1 VSPVKRRDFLRQSAW
16 TLAAC
21 SLGCAKGPDLE
32 RVSEE
37 AQALHRE
44 ALVLD
49 LHIDTLLWSRL
60 FSYDMAKRHRIA
72 LPAHAFGRHL
82 DLPRAEE
89 GGLDAAVMGLVINP
103 DEVRDELML
112 PLRLLARWEGES
124 GIAQT
129 LATLDLLAAEADTH
143 PAQLRFART
152 GSELEHAV
160 EEGAFAALAGLEG
173 SHGIGGD
180 LANLAL
186 AHARGLRM
194 LGVVHFQA
202 TEAGYPM
209 TVSAFDG
216 QGLTKFGFDM
226 LAECER
232 LGVVVDVAHLGEAG
246 VVDALGVMRRPFVV
260 SHTACRALC
269 DHPRNL
275 GDDELKRIA
284 SAGGVVGIAFGRS
297 FLGRSGVDGLLD
309 HVEHALRV
317 AGEEA
322 VALGSD
328 YDGFIVP
335 AKGMGDVRAYPLIT
349 QGMLER
355 GWRPETIEKLLGR
368 NALRVLVEVTG

>member
-1 VSPVKRRDFLRQSAW
+1 MSSLKRRDFLRQSAW
-16 TLAAC
+16 ALAAC
-21 SLGCAKGPDLE
+21 SAGCTRGPDPE

-37 AQALHRE
+37 ARALHSE

-49 LHIDTLLWSRL
+49 LHIDTLLWTRL
-60 FSYDMAKRHRIA
+60 FGYDMARRHRVR
-72 LPAHAFGRHL
+72 LPANAFGRHL

-89 GGLDAAVMGLVINP
+89 GGLDGAVMGLVINP

-112 PLRLLARWEGES
+112 PLELLARWERGS
-124 GIAQT
+124 GIEQT
-129 LATLDLLAAEADTH
+129 LATLDLLAAAAAEN
-143 PAQLRFART
+143 PGQLRFALT
-152 GSELEHAV
+152 GSELAAAV
-160 EEGAFAALAGLEG
+160 GEGAFGALAGLEG

-194 LGVVHFQA
+194 LGIVHFQA
-202 TEAGYPM
+202 TEAAYPM

-216 QGLTKFGFDM
+216 QGLREFGFE
-226 LAECER
+226 LLTECDR
-232 LGVVVDVAHLGEAG
+232 LGVVVDLAHLNAAG
-246 VVDALGVMRRPFVV
+246 VADVLGVMRRPFVV
-260 SHTACRALC
+260 SHTACHALC
-269 DHPRNL
+269 DNPRNL
-275 GDDELKRIA
+275 RDAELRRIA
-284 SAGGVVGIAFGRS
+284 DAGGVVGIAFGRS
-297 FLGRSGVDGLLD
+297 FLGRAGVDGLLD

-355 GWRPETIEKLLGR
+355 GWSRETIEKLLGR
-368 NALRVLVEVTG
+368 NVLRVLVEVTG